1 MTLKEVI
8 DSELREETN
17 LNGTKEPKVTVY
29 SAEGTLPH
37 LHYKFRNVEG
47 CVRLDI
53 PRYFCHES
61 YHEGLNNTQKKELIS
76 FLDENW
82 LNCVKE
88 WNKGRTTFICQDKEM
103 PNYNLLPSLNPNG
116 KLNKEDRK

>member
-17 LNGTKEPKVTVY
+17 LNGTKEPKITVY

-37 LHYKFRNVEG
+37 LHYKYNNVEG

-61 YHEGLNNTQKKELIS
+61 YHEGLNNAQKKVLIS
-76 FLDENW
+76 FLNKNW
-82 LNCVKE
+82 LNCVNE
-88 WNKGRTTFICQDKEM
+88 WNKGRTAFICQDKEM